1 MMETHLKPINSNI
14 ELSFPKI
21 VTAQN
26 CIYVLMNTS
35 DDSAKAKLYKFD
47 TLNNIFDEKS
57 TIDIDT
63 AISKVKAVT
72 LDNYIY
78 TIISKNLM
86 KKL

>member
-1 MMETHLKPINSNI
+1 MT
-14 ELSFPKI
+14 
-21 VTAQN
+21 VQ
-26 CIYVLMNTS
+26 
-35 DDSAKAKLYKFD
+35 KAKLYKFD

-78 TIISKNLM
+78 TIMCKNLM